1 MRETEGPFN
10 LPERTVYDA
19 RIRAERRCDDDE
31 EGGLATEASASASV
45 VLSEDIGRVRRLTLN
60 RPKALN
66 ALNGDLIAQLSRA
79 LADAAEDDSVS
90 VLVLRGAGRAYCA
103 GYDLNE
109 DASGEPM
116 DSSSWHRTLRHDT
129 LAMLE
134 LLDHPKPVIA
144 SVHSYCLAGGTD
156 LMLACDLAVAA
167 DDSYFGYV
175 DIRFG
180 SGVVS
185 MFLPWVV
192 GVRKAKEL
200 LFTVEDRIAADEA
213 LRIGLVNRVVARDRL
228 DDETLALAGEISRNE
243 DFVVQTTKRAVNR
256 AWDVAGLRAALEA
269 NTELDTIIETA
280 DLPARREF
288 REITQREG
296 LKAAITWRD
305 ARYGGRGE
313 AG

>member
-1 MRETEGPFN
+1 
-10 LPERTVYDA
+10 
-19 RIRAERRCDDDE
+19 
-31 EGGLATEASASASV
+31 
-45 VLSEDIGRVRRLTLN
+45 
-60 RPKALN
+60 
-66 ALNGDLIAQLSRA
+66 
-79 LADAAEDDSVS
+79 
-90 VLVLRGAGRAYCA
+90 
-103 GYDLNE
+103 
-109 DASGEPM
+109 
-116 DSSSWHRTLRHDT
+116 
-129 LAMLE
+129 MLE

-200 LFTVEDRIAADEA
+200 LFTGEDRIAADEA
-213 LRIGLVNRVVARDRL
+213 LRIGLVNRVVPRDRL
-228 DDETLALAGEISRNE
+228 DDETLALADEISRNE

-256 AWDVAGLRAALEA
+256 VWDVAGFRAALEA

-305 ARYGGRGE
+305 ARYTGRGE

>member
-1 MRETEGPFN
+1 M
-10 LPERTVYDA
+10 
-19 RIRAERRCDDDE
+19 IRASAPNAGAATIG
-31 EGGLATEASASASV
+31 EGGLATEASATASV
-45 VLSEDIGRVRRLTLN
+45 LLSEDVGRVRLLTLN

-66 ALNGDLIAQLSRA
+66 ALSGELIGALSRA
-79 LADAAEDDSVS
+79 LAEAADDDTVS
-90 VLVLRGAGRAYCA
+90 VLVLRGAGRAFCA

-116 DSSSWHRTLRHDT
+116 DSSAWHRVLRDDT
-129 LAMLE
+129 AAMLE
-134 LLDHPKPVIA
+134 LVDHPKPIIA

-175 DIRFG
+175 DVRFG

-200 LFTVEDRIAADEA
+200 LFTGEDRIPAGEA
-213 LRIGLVNRVVARDRL
+213 LRIGLVNRVVPRDRL
-228 DDETLALAGEISRNE
+228 DEATLGLAEEISSNE

-280 DLPARREF
+280 NLPARKEF
-288 REITQREG
+288 RDITQREG
-296 LKAAITWRD
+296 LKAAIAWRD
-305 ARYGGRGE
+305 ARYRGE

>member
-1 MRETEGPFN
+1 VTD
-10 LPERTVYDA
+10 DA
-19 RIRAERRCDDDE
+19 STRDP
-31 EGGLATEASASASV
+31 
-45 VLSEDIGRVRRLTLN
+45 VLLLEDLGRVRLLTMN

-66 ALNGDLIAQLSRA
+66 ALNTELIEAISSA
-79 LADAAEDDSVS
+79 LGEAARDDGVS
-90 VLVLRGAGRAYCA
+90 VVVLRGAGRAFCA

-109 DASGEPM
+109 DASDDLM
-116 DSSSWHRTLRHDT
+116 DSSAWHRALRHDT
-129 LAMLE
+129 QRMLE

-167 DDSYFGYV
+167 DDAYFGYV

-200 LFTVEDRIAADEA
+200 LFTGEDRVPADEA
-213 LRIGLVNRVVARDRL
+213 LRIGLVNRVVPRERL
-228 DDETLALAGEISRNE
+228 DEETLALAREIATNE
-243 DFVVQTTKRAVNR
+243 DFVVQMTKRAVNR
-256 AWDVAGLRAALEA
+256 VWDVAGLRAALEG

-280 DLPARREF
+280 NLPARSEF
-288 REITQREG
+288 RDITQREG
-296 LKAAITWRD
+296 LKAAIAWRD
-305 ARYGGRGE
+305 ARFRGDASGE
-313 AG
+313 GA